1 MVQHHPEAA
10 ALSAGLSIQQELA
23 LHALMSGATQA
34 EAAERANVARETV
47 WRWMQDDAEFLA
59 ALNRVRTGL
68 AEATLDRLRLARFEA
83 IDVLVQ
89 LLKSDDPR
97 MRLVAAQT
105 VLRATESPDV
115 TTPAGPTDVS
125 DVQRAQRRMMQQR
138 ELADVLDNLG
148 RCNR

>member
-1 MVQHHPEAA
+1 MTQQHPDAA
-10 ALSAGLSIQQELA
+10 TLSAGLSIQQELA

-97 MRLVAAQT
+97 MRLLAAQT
-105 VLRATESPDV
+105 VLRVTGSPDV
-115 TTPAGPTDVS
+115 ITPTGPTNVGDVL
-125 DVQRAQRRMMQQR
+125 RAQRRIVQQR
-138 ELADVLDNLG
+138 EVADVLAEVG
-148 RCNR
+148 GCNR